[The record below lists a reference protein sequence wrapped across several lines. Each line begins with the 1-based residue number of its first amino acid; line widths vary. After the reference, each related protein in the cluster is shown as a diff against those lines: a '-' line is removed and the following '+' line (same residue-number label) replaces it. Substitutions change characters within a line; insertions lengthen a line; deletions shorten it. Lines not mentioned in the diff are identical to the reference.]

1 MTNHRGC
8 SLYGEWFGRE
18 PDDWE
23 TVRDSCLFRAS
34 AAYSALAQ
42 NNPSS
47 SEGIPGCGDP
57 KIKFDVKTGNSVSVA
72 KPDAGK
78 ALVYFIEDDK
88 NFNSIP
94 KPTTRLGIDG
104 EWAGATHGDSYMRV
118 SVNPGVHHLCASWQ
132 SSLPALGQ
140 GIQAAAA
147 HFTAESG
154 GVYYF
159 QVKNSLVARAG
170 QPDNAGIANITL
182 TLLDSDEG
190 QLQAN
195 RFKLSTSHPKK

>member
-1 MTNHRGC
+1 MFGKLFAILAC
-8 SLYGEWFGRE
+8 SILLQTY
-18 PDDWE
+18 P
-23 TVRDSCLFRAS
+23 
-34 AAYSALAQ
+34 ALAQ

-47 SEGIPGCGDP
+47 SAGTPGCGDP
-57 KIKFDVKTGNSVSVA
+57 KIKFDVKTGNSGSVA
-72 KPDAGK
+72 KPDPGK
-78 ALVYFIEDDK
+78 ATVYFIEDDK

-104 EWAGATHGDSYMRV
+104 EWAGATHGNSYFSV

-140 GIQAAAA
+140 GDQMAAA
-147 HFTAESG
+147 HFTAVPG

-159 QVKNSLVARAG
+159 EVKNSLVARAG
-170 QPDNAGIANITL
+170 QPDSSGIASITL
-182 TLLDSDEG
+182 TPLDSDEG

-195 RFKLSTSHPKK
+195 SFKLSVSQPKK

>member
-1 MTNHRGC
+1 MFGKLFAILAC
-8 SLYGEWFGRE
+8 SILLQTY
-18 PDDWE
+18 P
-23 TVRDSCLFRAS
+23 
-34 AAYSALAQ
+34 ALAQ
-42 NNPSS
+42 NNPPG
-47 SEGIPGCGDP
+47 SEGIPGCGNP
-57 KIKFDVKTGNSVSVA
+57 KIKFDVKTSSSGSVA
-72 KPDAGK
+72 KPDPGK
-78 ALVYFIEDDK
+78 ATVYFIEDDQ

-104 EWAGATHGDSYMRV
+104 EWAGATHGNSYLLV

-140 GIQAAAA
+140 GNQMAAA
-147 HFTAESG
+147 HFTAEPG

-170 QPDNAGIANITL
+170 QPDSSGIASITL
-182 TLLDSDEG
+182 TPLDSDEG

-195 RFKLSTSHPKK
+195 RFKLSVSQPKK